1 MARFTFRYETILK
14 HREKAEQLCQR
25 GLAQILHER
34 NALMQRL
41 SAMQQTISQ
50 TKRDAASGLVGKVD
64 LEQVAG
70 IARYSARC
78 TADGH
83 GLVRRVAELE
93 TRVEQARNRLIEASR
108 ERQALALL
116 RDKQEQAWQLEQR
129 RMEAKRFDE
138 HATQAYARRPQAE
151 PSPCVPLRPRSHSS
165 SSST

>member
-1 MARFTFRYETILK
+1 MARFTFRYQTILK

-25 GLAQILHER
+25 GLAQLMYER
-34 NALMQRL
+34 NALIQRL
-41 SAMQQTISQ
+41 AGMQQTISQ
-50 TKRDAASGLVGKVD
+50 SKRDAAAGLVGTVD

-93 TRVEQARNRLIEASR
+93 TRVEQARKSLVEASR

-138 HATQAYARRPQAE
+138 QSAQAYARSRPQAE
-151 PSPCVPLRPRSHSS
+151 PAPCAPSRPRSHSS
-165 SSST
+165 